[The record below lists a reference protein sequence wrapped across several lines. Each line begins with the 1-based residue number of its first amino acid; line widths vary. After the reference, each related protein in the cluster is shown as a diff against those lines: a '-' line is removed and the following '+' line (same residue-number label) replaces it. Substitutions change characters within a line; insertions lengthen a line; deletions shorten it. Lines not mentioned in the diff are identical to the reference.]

1 MANRSELLS
10 KQDTADR
17 FDVDVRT
24 ITNWVAAGMPY
35 RRENDDVLFAW
46 HDCYKWREKSI
57 REDERALRHAGGD
70 EQARVAMADARLRVA
85 QAEAEE
91 AEISL
96 ALRRSETI
104 RVDFMVAEFKR
115 IAIGIR
121 ARLLSLPQ
129 GWAAR
134 MGACTTTVDRLVM
147 LQEMIN
153 EVLPLLRELVKRDPS
168 ALADLERVTV
178 DNAKEAS
185 A

>member
-1 MANRSELLS
+1 MKNELLS
-10 KQDTADR
+10 REDIAER
-17 FDVDVRT
+17 FGVDVRT

-35 RRENDDVLFAW
+35 RRENESVLFAW
-46 HDCYKWREKSI
+46 HDCYKWREKAI

-70 EQARVAMADARLRVA
+70 EQSRVAMADARLRVA

-96 ALRRSETI
+96 ALRRAETV
-104 RVDFMVAEFKR
+104 RVDFMVGEFR
-115 IAIGIR
+115 RVAIGIR
-121 ARLLSLPQ
+121 TRLLSLPQ

-134 MGACTTTVDRLVM
+134 LGACTTTVDRLIM
-147 LQEMIN
+147 LQDAVN

-178 DNAKEAS
+178 DVVAKDVS